1 MRKLVLPT
9 LLLLILMLMLLLP
22 RSAGAQEAEPEPTY
36 YESIDVQVVNVEVFA
51 TGKDGRRVTGLTSQD
66 FQLLEDG
73 RPVEITNFFAVGS
86 AAASPETAVSPGTAT
101 PPAPPPPETVSAE
114 QRLHLAIVV
123 DDMNLGAQARSR
135 LLKALR
141 EEVVPRL
148 RPQDLALVATYAGSA
163 VEVAQGLTAD
173 KGLLLAALDRV
184 ASGAPRGGPLVQDG
198 RRLLQEI
205 DQAHLPDGEMK
216 TNLEEVT
223 AREIYDGIRQYSQER
238 AEESR
243 GTLAALTGFVD
254 TLAGLPGRK
263 ALLYVGGGLSLR
275 PGESLFRAWDKK
287 LGQLRTKV
295 GASPL
300 ETLNNDL
307 TAAFDTMVRHANGNR
322 VTFYTLGATE
332 GLGGLSAAAGAG
344 SWTPDLESLERANL
358 SDSLLRLADGTGGL
372 ASINAGDPGILL
384 GRMNDDFQSYY
395 SLGFVP
401 SKPGKSAGE
410 NHRIE
415 VKVRGRSDIE
425 VRFRSNHSERT
436 DRDRMTDRTLAALL
450 LDPGENPLDVALEFT
465 RETKT
470 DGGQLA
476 IEMLVK
482 FPLSRLVLLPSGEFH
497 EGKVSIWVSA
507 RDLGGRSSPVR
518 DVTVPIRVPNDQVL
532 TALAQNA
539 AYTMKLVL
547 RDEEH
552 QIAVAVR
559 DELGNVESAVSVP
572 FKPGQ

>member
-1 MRKLVLPT
+1 VCKLALPP
-9 LLLLILMLMLLLP
+9 LLLLILLLP
-22 RSAGAQEAEPEPTY
+22 RGAGAQETETEPTY
-36 YESIDVQVVNVEVFA
+36 YESIDVQVVNVEAFV
-51 TGKDGRRVTGLTSQD
+51 TDKSGRRVTGLTSGD

-73 RPVEITNFFAVGS
+73 RPVEITNFFAVDRT
-86 AAASPETAVSPGTAT
+86 AAAPAAPSSPEA
-101 PPAPPPPETVSAE
+101 VSAE
-114 QRLHLAIVV
+114 QRLHLAIVI
-123 DDMNLGAQARSR
+123 DDTSLGAQARGR
-135 LLKALR
+135 LLKSLR

-184 ASGAPRGGPLVQDG
+184 ANGMPRSGVRAQEG

-216 TNLEEVT
+216 SNLEEVT
-223 AREIYDGIRQYSQER
+223 ARVIYDGIRSYSQER

-263 ALLYVGGGLSLR
+263 SLLYVGGGLSLR
-275 PGESLFRAWDKK
+275 PGESLFRAWERK
-287 LGQLRTKV
+287 LGQLRTKM

-300 ETLNNDL
+300 DTLNSDL
-307 TAAFDTMVRHANGNR
+307 TAAFNTMVRHANGNR

-332 GLGGLSAAAGAG
+332 GLGGLSAATGTA
-344 SWTPDLESLERANL
+344 SWTPDLEALEKANL
-358 SDSLLRLADGTGGL
+358 VDSLLRLADGTGGL
-372 ASINAGDPGILL
+372 ASVNAGDPGPAL

-401 SKPGKSAGE
+401 IKKTDGKD
-410 NHRIE
+410 RKIE
-415 VKVRGRSDIE
+415 VAVRGRRDVE
-425 VRFRSNHSERT
+425 VRFRSGHSERS
-436 DRDRMTDRTLAALL
+436 DRERMTDRTLAALL

-465 RETKT
+465 RETKK

-476 IEMLVK
+476 LEVLVK
-482 FPLSRLVLLPSGEFH
+482 FPLARLVLLPSGEFH

-507 RDLGGRSSPVR
+507 RDAGGRSSPVR

-539 AYTMKLVL
+539 AYTMQLVL
-547 RDEEH
+547 RDEE
-552 QIAVAVR
+552 QRIAVAVR
-559 DELGNVESAVSVP
+559 DELGNVESAVAVP

>member
-1 MRKLVLPT
+1 
-9 LLLLILMLMLLLP
+9 MLLLP
-22 RSAGAQEAEPEPTY
+22 RDAGAQEPEVEATY
-36 YESIDVQVVNVEVFA
+36 YESIDVQVVNVEVFV
-51 TGKDGRRVTGLTSQD
+51 TDKGGQRVTGLTRED
-66 FQLLEDG
+66 FQILEDG

-86 AAASPETAVSPGTAT
+86 PAVSSETAVSPGAAT
-101 PPAPPPPETVSAE
+101 PAAPPPPEVVPAG

-123 DDMNLGAQARSR
+123 DDMSLGAQARSR
-135 LLKALR
+135 LLKSLR

-148 RPQDLALVATYAGSA
+148 RPQELALVATYTGSA

-173 KGLLLAALDRV
+173 KGLLLAAIDRV
-184 ASGAPRGGPLVQDG
+184 ASGAPRGGPLMQDG

-223 AREIYDGIRQYSQER
+223 AREIYDGIRHYSQER

-263 ALLYVGGGLSLR
+263 SLLYVGGGLSLR

-287 LGQLRTKV
+287 LGQLRTKM

-300 ETLNNDL
+300 ETLNTDL
-307 TAAFDTMVRHANGNR
+307 TADFDTMVRHANGNR

-372 ASINAGDPGILL
+372 ASINAGDPGVLL

-401 SKPGKSAGE
+401 AKKTEGKD
-410 NHRIE
+410 HKIE
-415 VKVRGRSDIE
+415 VAVRSRRDVE
-425 VRFRSNHSERT
+425 VRFRSGHSERSG
-436 DRDRMTDRTLAALL
+436 RERMTDRTLAALL

-465 RETKT
+465 RETKKE
-470 DGGQLA
+470 DGQLA
-476 IEMLVK
+476 VEVLVK
-482 FPLSRLVLLPSGEFH
+482 FPLSRLVLVPSGEFH

-539 AYTMKLVL
+539 AYTMQLVL

-552 QIAVAVR
+552 RIAVAVR